1 MCTAIH
7 QGNFFGRNLDY
18 EFSYG
23 EHIIITPKNFTFSKG
38 HAAFSTEFAILGM
51 GIVAENHPLY
61 FDAMNEAGLCMA
73 GLNFCQ
79 NAEYLPPSYGADN
92 VASFDLIAY
101 ILGRC
106 KTVSDA
112 KRLLT
117 RINITDK
124 AFSEELTPSSL
135 HWMIADR
142 TSSVVVEPLKN
153 QLKVTDNPVG
163 VLTNNPPFDYHLTN
177 LSNYMNLTKREPQN
191 RFSEKI
197 TLTPY
202 SRGMGAM
209 GLPGDLSSSSRFVKA
224 AFTLLNSAQ
233 DSLCQFFH
241 ILKSVEQQMGC
252 AAVGEKFEY
261 TIYSSCCDMEKL
273 IYYYTTYE
281 NSEICAVC
289 FEESDALITYPL
301 KKETKINYINKRA

>member
-79 NAEYLPPSYGADN
+79 NAEYLPPSHGADN

-106 KTVSDA
+106 KTVADA

-177 LSNYMNLTKREPQN
+177 LSNYMNLTKCEPQN

-209 GLPGDLSSSSRFVKA
+209 GLPGDWSSQSRFVRASFSKM
-224 AFTLLNSAQ
+224 NSKSE
-233 DSLCQFFH
+233 DLEKESVNQFFH
-241 ILKSVEQQMGC
+241 LLPSIL
-252 AAVGEKFEY
+252 
-261 TIYSSCCDMEKL
+261 
-273 IYYYTTYE
+273 
-281 NSEICAVC
+281 
-289 FEESDALITYPL
+289 
-301 KKETKINYINKRA
+301 